1 MDAKSRANFINSV
14 AGGQKIP
21 CPKCNTLNES
31 DSRFC
36 ITCGVPIG
44 QAEAPAQKPEKAKTV
59 QPSAAKP
66 FVKVEEPAE
75 ESSIFAEGL
84 PAWDI
89 VPPQVMVRRKKR

>member
-1 MDAKSRANFINSV
+1 MDAKSRANFINHV

-36 ITCGVPIG
+36 ITCGAPIG
-44 QAEAPAQKPEKAKTV
+44 QAEAPVQKPEN

-66 FVKVEEPAE
+66 FAKVEEPAE
-75 ESSIFAEGL
+75 EPNIFAEGL
-84 PAWDI
+84 PAWDV
-89 VPPQVMVRRKKR
+89 VPPQVMIRRKKR